1 MDLSATP
8 DLALPIPAHL
18 AQRAAIDMAD
28 LRADLDKVAR
38 QALHALTEGL
48 TFTQAVADP
57 RLPAL
62 GAMHRALRDALLM
75 EIPGELLPLMADA
88 HMDRVGSTLQAMS
101 RQVARARD
109 EAPGPEHAL
118 AGFLVYQAVRLRLLV
133 AAWDSEDFERVGGT
147 EDDVDRIADR
157 VVTAL
162 LHDPELAHDD
172 VRPLRVMFAA
182 ASVFLASD
190 AEARARA
197 LLHVGEDLREEL
209 RMQARLRRALR
220 SLRLPEAVLLENALA
235 PLLGT
240 ERIDLARLQH
250 AHPLALDGLSRQAM
264 DQRVSRG
271 RRALRRPPAHW
282 PVRRRPALFDLLR
295 SDLPGRDHERSVD

>member
-1 MDLSATP
+1 MDSPAAP
-8 DLALPIPAHL
+8 HLALPIPAHI
-18 AQRAAIDMAD
+18 ARRAAIDLGELRED
-28 LRADLDKVAR
+28 LEEVSQ
-38 QALHALTEGL
+38 QAHQAHTLGLSFTE
-48 TFTQAVADP
+48 AIRDP

-75 EIPGELLPLMADA
+75 EIPGELLPLMEGAR
-88 HMDRVGSTLQAMS
+88 MDQVGAALQAMS
-101 RQVARARD
+101 RELAD
-109 EAPGPEHAL
+109 GPSAEGSPERAL
-118 AGFLVYQAVRLRLLV
+118 AGFMVFEAVRLRLLV
-133 AAWDSEDFERVGGT
+133 SAWDSEDFERVGGT
-147 EDDVDRIADR
+147 EDDVDHIADR

-162 LHDPELAHDD
+162 LHDPELAHEEI
-172 VRPLRVMFAA
+172 RPLRVMFAA

-197 LLHVGEDLREEL
+197 LIHVGEDLREEL

-240 ERIDLARLQH
+240 DRLDLSRLQS

-271 RRALRRPPAHW
+271 RRALRRAPAHW

-295 SDLPGRDHERSVD
+295 ADLPGRDAKTPSA